1 MHLKKLFL
9 LAALPVIMLAA
20 CTPKEDEIQIDPKG
34 QIEGLSENGIVA
46 PSEGAEIE
54 LTFHS
59 TAAWRITSM
68 DTKAHASFFLISPAE
83 GPAGDATVKITIDP
97 NETTEN
103 RSGKFTIISLDLKKE
118 VTVTQAGKGKV
129 LINSVVLDK
138 TTATLEIGETVTLTA
153 TVGPEDTTEDKTVTW
168 ATSDAAVATV
178 EDGVVTAVAP
188 GTAVISATA
197 GEIVAKCTVIVNAPE
212 PPASFPDWS
221 GVEGVSE
228 GTYTMF
234 KFAYDDEYVYF
245 YTERSNDDRYAE
257 IWGGAGYVYLAFDL
271 DNNMETGE
279 TLWGNGPYEFVGVI
293 YPFAGSAEAPA
304 INEAPGDDCLPETA
318 TLENVVCQGTAD
330 ASGVKIEYR
339 IPRADLPALTESF
352 DVYSWGNKGFSKV
365 KIHIGEPVDD
375 WDYTPSEA
383 YLADDNLW
391 KPVDASNTIN
401 WLYNPNWAGELDAP
415 ETSFKESTWT
425 VKFVEEDTE
434 AEWTSQL
441 RIVPTTDLLLDTQK
455 KYTFTAQVYSS
466 TGTFVFFKM
475 YEDGVNWP
483 LSFETSPRIE
493 IPAGE
498 TKEIKIEDFV
508 PLATPQILLIDF
520 AKHGAN
526 NTVHVKDIT
535 LKVTGEVTPPV
546 VDMNWDYTPGEEYLA
561 DTNIW
566 KAKAAGN
573 EMYYYY
579 HAKGSE
585 WNGSDI
591 ISAEVPFM
599 QVNQSTY
606 ELTYEDATT
615 EAWMNQ
621 FFIFPSEGHFIGF
634 DADKTYKV
642 KLTLAANADMNGFFK
657 ISQYDANNTTKHEG
671 PTIWEKG
678 NNALVA
684 TEPIVIESPEITG
697 VACDNILMVFDFGG
711 NPAGAKVFIKD
722 ITLVEVGA
730 EPPAPA
736 APKNIAEII
745 AAIPDSAT
753 GNNTAVEFDIDLEN
767 PVTVA
772 YMNTTANTV
781 TETST
786 YSIYIEDESG
796 AMLLY
801 IPNPGIA
808 PGVTIKG
815 KFHVKAYWYNGTP
828 EIVSF
833 TPLENPTWGQVA
845 VPLHEVTIAELL
857 ANYDQYFLR
866 KCKVTGITITDAIA
880 DGDRSGKASDGT
892 NEIAIYAQLNNKGL
906 VLAKDAFGDL
916 VCIPGVYN
924 TNKQLLF
931 WQNDWFIPGQPSG
944 STGEDLGDGVDVN
957 PWQ

>member
-68 DTKAHASFFLISPAE
+68 DTKAHASFFVISPAE

-197 GEIVAKCTVIVNAPE
+197 GEIVAKCVVTVNAPE

-257 IWGGAGYVYLAFDL
+257 IWGRNGYVYIAFDL

-279 TLWGNGPYEFVGVI
+279 TLWGNGPYEFVGVL
-293 YPFAGSAEAPA
+293 YPFGGSAEAPA
-304 INEAPGDDCLPETA
+304 INEAPGDACMPSTS
-318 TLENVVCQGTAD
+318 TLENLVCQGTAD
-330 ASGVKIEYR
+330 ANGVKIEYR

-352 DVYSWGNKGFSKV
+352 DVYSWGNKGFSTV
-365 KIHIGEPVDD
+365 KIHIGEPVPVEPEFDYTPSEEYLSANNLWKAVAD
-375 WDYTPSEA
+375 ANAEEYFYRKDGNEGSELPHLVKNQSTYRLYLENASGERWGSQFFMHPAAANAVALEADKIYKLKLTFQSTETFNGFVKLTAYDANQASGEGAAIYEWPGYPDNIIMTAGQPYVLETELSGKVASNISFTMDFGGNPAGAYVFIKDIVLVQTGEVSPYNPITNWDYTPSEA
-383 YLADDNLW
+383 YESSLNLW
-391 KPVDASNTIN
+391 KPIDSANTLE
-401 WLYNPNWAGELDAP
+401 WAYNPGWQAATSPVDVKFTNSTYEFTFPEAFDGEWMAQLWINPTAELNLDA
-415 ETSFKESTWT
+415 T
-425 VKFVEEDTE
+425 
-434 AEWTSQL
+434 
-441 RIVPTTDLLLDTQK
+441 K
-455 KYTFTAQVYSS
+455 KYNFSLTYYSETAASPL
-466 TGTFVFFKM
+466 FKL
-475 YEDGVNWP
+475 YKKGVDDK
-483 LSFETSPRIE
+483 FCFSPRPDVAQYQLYTLE
-493 IPAGE
+493 ETEFTPCAG
-498 TKEIKIEDFV
+498 
-508 PLATPQILLIDF
+508 PLCLLIDF
-520 AKHGAN
+520 RRATAGS
-526 NTVHVKDIT
+526 
-535 LKVTGEVTPPV
+535 KV
-546 VDMNWDYTPGEEYLA
+546 Y
-561 DTNIW
+561 
-566 KAKAAGN
+566 
-573 EMYYYY
+573 
-579 HAKGSE
+579 
-585 WNGSDI
+585 
-591 ISAEVPFM
+591 
-599 QVNQSTY
+599 
-606 ELTYEDATT
+606 
-615 EAWMNQ
+615 
-621 FFIFPSEGHFIGF
+621 
-634 DADKTYKV
+634 
-642 KLTLAANADMNGFFK
+642 
-657 ISQYDANNTTKHEG
+657 
-671 PTIWEKG
+671 
-678 NNALVA
+678 
-684 TEPIVIESPEITG
+684 
-697 VACDNILMVFDFGG
+697 
-711 NPAGAKVFIKD
+711 IKD
-722 ITLVEVGA
+722 IVLTEVGA

-736 APKNIAEII
+736 APKNIAEIV
-745 AAIPDSAT
+745 AAIPAEAT
-753 GNNTAVEFDIDLEN
+753 GNDTAVEFDIDLEN
-767 PVTVA
+767 PVTVS
-772 YMNTTANTV
+772 YMNTTASNV
-781 TETST
+781 TETT
-786 YSIYIEDESG
+786 AYSIYIEDATG

-833 TPLENPTWGQVA
+833 SPLENPTWGQVA
-845 VPLHEVTIAELL
+845 VPLHEVTLAALL
-857 ANYDQYFLR
+857 ADYDSYFLR
-866 KCKVTGITITDAIA
+866 KCKVTGITISDGIA
-880 DGDRSGKASDGT
+880 DGDRNGKVVDG
-892 NEIAIYAQLNNKGL
+892 ESELAVYAQLNNKGL
-906 VLAKDAFGDL
+906 VLTQGDQGAL
-916 VCIPGVYN
+916 VCIPGVYK

-931 WQNDWFIPGQPSG
+931 WQNDWFIKETPSG